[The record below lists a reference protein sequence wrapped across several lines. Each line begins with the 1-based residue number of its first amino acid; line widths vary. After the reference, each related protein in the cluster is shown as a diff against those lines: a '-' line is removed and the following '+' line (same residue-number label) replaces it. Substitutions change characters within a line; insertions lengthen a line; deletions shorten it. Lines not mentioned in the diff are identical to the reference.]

1 MTLTNGVDET
11 YYKSFVL
18 TEEGLKDFQKVLENA
33 SQRFPAPAEVTYRV
47 YTSSFRYFETRRIE
61 DVLHDLEVQ
70 QESVIH
76 LILQADFLEQPDRI
90 EEDMVKKGRDD
101 WFIRVSFV
109 ILQKSFWDTYNDKI
123 IVRVQSED
131 RKWAS
136 DYIDRIEELVH
147 KTPVGSRSPNIILWL
162 YAIPLSVLVST
173 YLAHLASPKHWLSE
187 TIPLILFS
195 LEALACLLMVLAGLS
210 RSVFGF
216 NPYGFRVFFGPNS
229 GFVWGQGKEDY
240 EDDEKIRQGVFWVV
254 GVLFLFVLF
263 TSIQFAI
270 R

>member
-47 YTSSFRYFETRRIE
+47 YTSSFRYFETKRIE
-61 DVLHDLEVQ
+61 DVLHDLDVQ
-70 QESVIH
+70 REGVIQ
-76 LILQADFLEQPDRI
+76 LVLQADFMEQPERI
-90 EEDMVKKGRDD
+90 EGDTIQKKRDN
-101 WFIRVSFV
+101 WFVRVSFI
-109 ILQKSFWDTYNDKI
+109 ILQKGFWDTYNDKI

-147 KTPVGSRSPNIILWL
+147 KVPTGNRSPHIILWL
-162 YAIPLSVLVST
+162 YAIPLSILVST
-173 YLAHLASPKHWLSE
+173 YLSHLANPKHWLSE
-187 TIPLILFS
+187 TTPLILFG
-195 LEALACLLMVLAGLS
+195 LETLACLIVVLAGVS
-210 RSVFGF
+210 RSIFGF

-240 EDDEKIRQGVFWVV
+240 EDDEKIRQGAFWVV
-254 GVLFLFVLF
+254 GVLFLFALF
-263 TSIQFAI
+263 TSVQFAT

>member
-70 QESVIH
+70 REAVIH
-76 LILQADFLEQPDRI
+76 LILQADFIEQPDRI
-90 EEDMVKKGRDD
+90 EDNMLQKGRDN
-101 WFIRVSFV
+101 WFVRVSFV
-109 ILQKSFWDTYNDKI
+109 ILQKGFWDTYNDKI

-131 RKWAS
+131 RKWAT
-136 DYIDRIEELVH
+136 DYIDRIEELVY
-147 KTPVGSRSPNIILWL
+147 KIPTGNRSPNIILWL
-162 YAIPLSVLVST
+162 YAIPLSILVST
-173 YLAHLASPKHWLSE
+173 YLSHLASPKHWLTE
-187 TIPLILFS
+187 TTWFILFI
-195 LEALACLLMVLAGLS
+195 LEALACLLMVLAGVG
-210 RSVFGF
+210 RSVFGY
-216 NPYGFRVFFGPNS
+216 NPYLFRVFFGPNS

-240 EDDEKIRQGVFWVV
+240 EDDEKVRQVAFWVV
-254 GVLFLFVLF
+254 GIVFLFVLF
-263 TSIQFAI
+263 TSIQFAT